1 MLCRLTVDLPLR
13 SLTIL
18 EGIAITANPDFKI
31 VDVAYPY
38 VAARLLS
45 SESEQLQSALQEM
58 VLDDRGRLKWS
69 RLLPLFAALSAD
81 GAPAP
86 AEPAAGEAGE
96 GGQGEGE
103 VSRTKVVGVVRYLL
117 SERGEVFVDALV
129 EDLIDAA
136 DNVQLS
142 ANVLLSVASGGL
154 VPPPREKPSIGNLQ
168 MRLRVL
174 DTLTD
179 VAAAGVRASVAD
191 TAAAWERG
199 LGEGVWQGGVDGGL
213 GGAEAILRS
222 FGIEDREMQRRAVA
236 TAERVVG
243 EVARGLAERFVRVG
257 CDTCVCVCVCMY
269 VCSRDCVWIHVRV
282 HASLAVCWSVFWFL
296 ITCEWIIQD
305 GGASGGRLIAAPGRY
320 ASVL

>member
-86 AEPAAGEAGE
+86 AGEAGE

-168 MRLRVL
+168 MLLRVL

-199 LGEGVWQGGVDGGL
+199 SGEGAWQGGIDGGM

-243 EVARGLAERFVRVG
+243 EVARGLAERCVRV
-257 CDTCVCVCVCMY
+257 
-269 VCSRDCVWIHVRV
+269 
-282 HASLAVCWSVFWFL
+282 
-296 ITCEWIIQD
+296 
-305 GGASGGRLIAAPGRY
+305 
-320 ASVL
+320 